1 MSTDHLSHHHR
12 ETIDKIF
19 SHPTSGNIEWRQ
31 VRSLL
36 EAAGTVTEEHSG
48 KIVVDLGGDRKTF
61 HVPRDK
67 DIDEQMIR
75 ELRVMLADAQLVPPE
90 VDR

>member
-1 MSTDHLSHHHR
+1 MSSDHLSHHHR

-36 EAAGTVTEEHSG
+36 DAAGTVIEEHSG
-48 KIVVDLGGDRKTF
+48 KLVVELGGDRKTF

-75 ELRVMLADAQLVPPE
+75 ELRLMLADAQLVPPE
-90 VDR
+90 IEK